1 MRAAFPGLAVS
12 ATIAVAA
19 MFLSEHY
26 HASAMLFALLLGM
39 SLNFLS
45 QEGKCVEGIQLSA
58 TTVLRVGIALLGLRI
73 SLAQVADLG
82 LATAGLIALSVP
94 VTIGIGVALAR
105 LCALETRFGVLTGGA
120 VAICGASAALAIAA
134 VLPRHPDSD
143 RDTSFAVIGVTALS
157 TIAMIAYPIVVASLG
172 LDSRNAGVFL
182 GGTIHDVAQVVGAGY
197 GMSKETGDTA
207 TIVKLLRVA
216 MLLPVVVLVS
226 FATHWRSAIDRRNT
240 PLLNLGSAPEILGR
254 LKFYNTGPA
263 QNPALIVMTI
273 TGEKG
278 RALVVLINADKVAAS
293 FAPQTAGRAVFA
305 GTKTRLH
312 AVQRRGAD
320 PVVRSA
326 TFDMSTGTFSV
337 PARTAAVF
345 EVRKLDDDDRD

>member
-1 MRAAFPGLAVS
+1 MTRAAFPGLAVA
-12 ATIAVAA
+12 ATGAVAA

-73 SLAQVADLG
+73 SVAQVADLG
-82 LATAGLIALSVP
+82 FATAGLIALSVLA
-94 VTIGIGVALAR
+94 TIAIGVLLAR
-105 LCALETRFGVLTGGA
+105 LCALNARFGVLTGGA

-134 VLPRHPDSD
+134 VLPRHADSD

-157 TIAMIAYPIVVASLG
+157 TIAMIAYPVVVGALG
-172 LDSRNAGVFL
+172 LDQRDSGVFL

-216 MLLPVVVLVS
+216 MLLPVVFLVS
-226 FATHWRSAIDRRNT
+226 LIVRRSAIDRRGT
-240 PLLNLGSAPEILGR
+240 PLLPMFGVA
-254 LKFYNTGPA
+254 FF
-263 QNPALIVMTI
+263 
-273 TGEKG
+273 
-278 RALVVLINADKVAAS
+278 ALVIVNSLGWVPHALGEVAGELSRWCLVAAIAAIGMKTSLKELSVVGLRPVVLMVLQTVALAGLVAVLILVK
-293 FAPQTAGRAVFA
+293 
-305 GTKTRLH
+305 
-312 AVQRRGAD
+312 
-320 PVVRSA
+320 
-326 TFDMSTGTFSV
+326 
-337 PARTAAVF
+337 
-345 EVRKLDDDDRD
+345 

>member
-1 MRAAFPGLAVS
+1 MTRTAFPGLAVA
-12 ATIAVAA
+12 ATVAVAA

-82 LATAGLIALSVP
+82 FATAGLIALSVLA
-94 VTIGIGVALAR
+94 TIAIGVLLAR
-105 LCALETRFGVLTGGA
+105 LCALNARFGVLTGGA

-134 VLPRHPDSD
+134 VLPRHADSD

-157 TIAMIAYPIVVASLG
+157 TLAMIAYPVAVGSLG
-172 LDSRNAGVFL
+172 LDPRDSGVFL

-216 MLLPVVVLVS
+216 MLLPVVFLVS
-226 FATHWRSAIDRRNT
+226 LIVRRSAVDRGKT
-240 PLLNLGSAPEILGR
+240 PLLPMFGVAFFVLVIVNSLGWVPHALGNIAGELSR
-254 LKFYNTGPA
+254 WCLVAAIAAIGMKTSLKELSVVGLRP
-263 QNPALIVMTI
+263 
-273 TGEKG
+273 
-278 RALVVLINADKVAAS
+278 VVLMVL
-293 FAPQTAGRAVFA
+293 QTAALAGLVAVLILV
-305 GTKTRLH
+305 KT
-312 AVQRRGAD
+312 
-320 PVVRSA
+320 
-326 TFDMSTGTFSV
+326 
-337 PARTAAVF
+337 
-345 EVRKLDDDDRD
+345 